1 MSAILSVV
9 ASTAASIGAPII
21 KSVLQK
27 HVGGV
32 AGSLAGEVIDQVA
45 VQAGVKP
52 DALDTLSEEEMV
64 RAVSSVEANMP
75 EVIALWQKGLEGQF
89 ALFEAD
95 RQEGLLA
102 TAWRWG
108 WMYLLAFFWI
118 CAFLVFPLVKLFGA
132 AIDPIDTAMLM
143 TLTGWFISLY
153 MGGHTVKVLGK
164 QAIDAAKAWRR

>member
-1 MSAILSVV
+1 MLGLGAV
-9 ASTAASIGAPII
+9 ASIAAKSGATIV
-21 KSVLQK
+21 KSVLDK
-27 HVGGV
+27 HVGGL
-32 AGSLAGEVIDQVA
+32 AGSLAGTIVDEVAHRVGVA
-45 VQAGVKP
+45 P
-52 DALDTLSEEEMV
+52 DDLAKAPVGDLTK
-64 RAVSSVEANMP
+64 AVEDVEASMP

-118 CAFLVFPLVKLFGA
+118 CAFLFFPVIRLFGV
-132 AIDPIDTAMLM
+132 AIDPIDTAALM

-164 QAIDAAKAWRR
+164 QAIDAAKAWRK